1 MLPLFFLSLRSV
13 RFFLLLRQIINDVEH
28 KTLAAGST
36 KALKLGNGGNIEA
49 ATAAG
54 KALGEAAKA
63 KGIEK
68 LFFDRESAD
77 HKYKYHGR
85 VAAFV
90 EGVRETGVAV

>member
-54 KALGEAAKA
+54 KALGEAAKVRA
-63 KGIEK
+63 CYLKTNK
-68 LFFDRESAD
+68 LSVLVGTSISPLCNSF
-77 HKYKYHGR
+77 
-85 VAAFV
+85 
-90 EGVRETGVAV
+90 